1 MSLPC
6 NLERVV
12 THITTSTTNSQQN
25 INSITATN
33 NFTHTKQST
42 PITIIMYPST
52 GFTPESSAPTS
63 PTETTH
69 GYFPSLIHAKFGP
82 QPIQCP
88 HSTRCECTGCSGCK
102 NEIFNWSTM
111 QCSNCNI
118 NCPA

>member
-1 MSLPC
+1 
-6 NLERVV
+6 
-12 THITTSTTNSQQN
+12 
-25 INSITATN
+25 
-33 NFTHTKQST
+33 
-42 PITIIMYPST
+42 MYPST

-102 NEIFNWSTM
+102 NEISNWSTM